1 MEVKTD
7 DDLVVSALSDNIR
20 QLIRDIKGVED
31 AWRFAYCQVIV
42 VHWRQKVRLV
52 STDRKTL
59 SLSGIFAQARD
70 IELWCERIQGGL
82 ESSKELC
89 ASLGDQELRDQSVKT
104 LLLISKYLNEFF
116 MDRRYQVLLNK
127 LQLGVC
133 ADIKSGL
140 IETDDCVNS

>member
-1 MEVKTD
+1 MDAKTD
-7 DDLVVSALSDNIR
+7 DGFIVSALSDNIR
-20 QLIRDIKGVED
+20 QLLRDIHGVEQ

-52 STDRKTL
+52 STDAKVL
-59 SLSGIFAQARD
+59 SLSGIFARARD

-82 ESSKELC
+82 ESSMELC
-89 ASLGDQELRDQSVKT
+89 AKIEDQELRDQSFKT

-140 IETDDCVNS
+140 IETDDSVSS